1 MNSLKIDQIRIS
13 AYILISFLFS
23 YVYSYSG
30 GPPTNYANNAPNFR
44 NCTSCHSGTVNSG
57 DGGVLITGLPDS
69 GYVPGES
76 YQITVTVSGTN
87 LRGYGFQMASQTG
100 NNSTGTFSLNN
111 NSTDLELNGDFIQ
124 QSSRTISGE
133 WIMQWLAPS
142 QDVGD
147 ITFSA
152 SGMATGGNSS
162 TSGDNVYTSSYTVS
176 AYQGPVVLLG
186 DVTQNNDVS
195 MMDAAEI
202 LRYLVGD
209 VDLNNYQQVAADVT
223 LDQSIS
229 ALDASV
235 IAQYATGLID
245 TFSSLGNLNGTGELS
260 VSNNLEYLPGEILEI
275 PIILNSSDN
284 FLSFEFEVS
293 YDAEQLIYND
303 IEWSQLSTSFMLEQK
318 FESGSIRLVGSSTTP
333 VDVLGILAIIKMQV
347 SQSVDEDYID
357 LVIEKMRINELE
369 PVFDVIV
376 SVAQEVLSND
386 IVSVPSQYEL
396 YQNFPNPFNPT
407 TEIRYALAELS
418 DVVVSVYDLKGRLM
432 KTLISQKQPAG
443 LNKILW
449 DGTDNVG
456 KKVSAGMYLY
466 TIEAGTFRKTK
477 KMVML
482 N

>member
-1 MNSLKIDQIRIS
+1 MSSQKFILETFSMLLENIPENEKEHKECFKNIGDTIAHRAPEIMLGIPYTTAIDMWS
-13 AYILISFLFS
+13 FGCILAEL
-23 YVYSYSG
+23 Y
-30 GPPTNYANNAPNFR
+30 
-44 NCTSCHSGTVNSG
+44 
-57 DGGVLITGLPDS
+57 TGYPIF
-69 GYVPGES
+69 PGENE
-76 YQITVTVSGTN
+76 QEQLLIIGM
-87 LRGYGFQMASQTG
+87 YGSQVINQDG
-100 NNSTGTFSLNN
+100 SLLALKFSVPD
-111 NSTDLELNGDFIQ
+111 DLEETLSSIQVSHVEFNELSGAIDVANG
-124 QSSRTISGE
+124 E
-133 WIMQWLAPS
+133 
-142 QDVGD
+142 
-147 ITFSA
+147 
-152 SGMATGGNSS
+152 
-162 TSGDNVYTSSYTVS
+162 VS
-176 AYQGPVVLLG
+176 INHLHFG

-245 TFSSLGNLNGTGELS
+245 TFSSLGNLTGTGELS

-357 LVIEKMRINELE
+357 LVIEKMRVNELE
-369 PVFDVIV
+369 PVFDVLV

>member
-1 MNSLKIDQIRIS
+1 MMLMFLVKKILL
-13 AYILISFLFS
+13 ILCLFS
-23 YVYSYSG
+23 ATIAQIATLEVSDETSYIFPDYIG
-30 GPPTNYANNAPNFR
+30 DTIVVPINVELNQIDLYAAEIHLSSFQNNIEFEDIIFEGFL
-44 NCTSCHSGTVNSG
+44 TG
-57 DGGVLITGLPDS
+57 DNNWSFVINEQEQVLIIGIYGSQVINQDGSLLALKFS
-69 GYVPGES
+69 VP
-76 YQITVTVSGTN
+76 N
-87 LRGYGFQMASQTG
+87 
-100 NNSTGTFSLNN
+100 
-111 NSTDLELNGDFIQ
+111 DLEETLFSIQVPHIELNELSGAIDIANGE
-124 QSSRTISGE
+124 IS
-133 WIMQWLAPS
+133 INHLH
-142 QDVGD
+142 
-147 ITFSA
+147 F
-152 SGMATGGNSS
+152 
-162 TSGDNVYTSSYTVS
+162 
-176 AYQGPVVLLG
+176 G

-245 TFSSLGNLNGTGELS
+245 TFSSLGNLTGTGELS

-357 LVIEKMRINELE
+357 LVIEKMRVNELE
-369 PVFDVIV
+369 PVFDVLV

-477 KMVML
+477 KMIML

>member
-1 MNSLKIDQIRIS
+1 M
-13 AYILISFLFS
+13 
-23 YVYSYSG
+23 
-30 GPPTNYANNAPNFR
+30 
-44 NCTSCHSGTVNSG
+44 
-57 DGGVLITGLPDS
+57 
-69 GYVPGES
+69 
-76 YQITVTVSGTN
+76 
-87 LRGYGFQMASQTG
+87 
-100 NNSTGTFSLNN
+100 
-111 NSTDLELNGDFIQ
+111 
-124 QSSRTISGE
+124 
-133 WIMQWLAPS
+133 
-142 QDVGD
+142 
-147 ITFSA
+147 
-152 SGMATGGNSS
+152 
-162 TSGDNVYTSSYTVS
+162 
-176 AYQGPVVLLG
+176 
-186 DVTQNNDVS
+186 
-195 MMDAAEI
+195 
-202 LRYLVGD
+202 
-209 VDLNNYQQVAADVT
+209 
-223 LDQSIS
+223 
-229 ALDASV
+229 
-235 IAQYATGLID
+235 
-245 TFSSLGNLNGTGELS
+245 
-260 VSNNLEYLPGEILEI
+260 EI

-357 LVIEKMRINELE
+357 LVIEKMRINESE
-369 PVFDVIV
+369 PAFDVIV

-432 KTLISQKQPAG
+432 KKLISQKQPAG

-477 KMVML
+477 KMIML

>member
-1 MNSLKIDQIRIS
+1 MMLMFLVKKILL
-13 AYILISFLFS
+13 ILCLFS
-23 YVYSYSG
+23 ATIAQIATLEVSDETSYIFPDYIG
-30 GPPTNYANNAPNFR
+30 DTIVVPINVELNQIDLYAAEIHLSSFQNNIEFEDIIFEGFL
-44 NCTSCHSGTVNSG
+44 TG
-57 DGGVLITGLPDS
+57 DNNWSFVINEQEQVLIIGIYGSQVINQDGSLLALKFS
-69 GYVPGES
+69 VP
-76 YQITVTVSGTN
+76 N
-87 LRGYGFQMASQTG
+87 
-100 NNSTGTFSLNN
+100 
-111 NSTDLELNGDFIQ
+111 DLEETLFSIQVSHIELNELSGAIDVANGE
-124 QSSRTISGE
+124 IS
-133 WIMQWLAPS
+133 INHLH
-142 QDVGD
+142 
-147 ITFSA
+147 F
-152 SGMATGGNSS
+152 
-162 TSGDNVYTSSYTVS
+162 
-176 AYQGPVVLLG
+176 G

-235 IAQYATGLID
+235 IAQYAIGLID
-245 TFSSLGNLNGTGELS
+245 TFSSLGNLTGTGELS

-477 KMVML
+477 KMIML

>member
-1 MNSLKIDQIRIS
+1 MFLVKKILL
-13 AYILISFLFS
+13 ILCLFS
-23 YVYSYSG
+23 ATIAQIATLEVSDETSYIFPDYIG
-30 GPPTNYANNAPNFR
+30 DTIVVPINVELNQIDLYAAEIHLSSFQNNIEFEDIIFEGFL
-44 NCTSCHSGTVNSG
+44 TG
-57 DGGVLITGLPDS
+57 DNNWSFVINEQEQVLIIGIYGSQVINQDGSLLALKFS
-69 GYVPGES
+69 VP
-76 YQITVTVSGTN
+76 N
-87 LRGYGFQMASQTG
+87 
-100 NNSTGTFSLNN
+100 
-111 NSTDLELNGDFIQ
+111 DLEETLFSIQVSHIELNELSGAIDIANGE
-124 QSSRTISGE
+124 IS
-133 WIMQWLAPS
+133 INHLH
-142 QDVGD
+142 
-147 ITFSA
+147 F
-152 SGMATGGNSS
+152 
-162 TSGDNVYTSSYTVS
+162 
-176 AYQGPVVLLG
+176 G

-245 TFSSLGNLNGTGELS
+245 TFSSLGNLTGTGELS

-357 LVIEKMRINELE
+357 LVIEKMRVNELE
-369 PVFDVIV
+369 PVFDVLV

>member
-1 MNSLKIDQIRIS
+1 MMLMFLVKKILL
-13 AYILISFLFS
+13 ILCLFS
-23 YVYSYSG
+23 ATIAQIATLEVSDETSYIFPDYIG
-30 GPPTNYANNAPNFR
+30 DTIVVPINVELNQIDLYAAEIHLSSFQNNIEFEDIIFEGFL
-44 NCTSCHSGTVNSG
+44 TG
-57 DGGVLITGLPDS
+57 DNNWSFVINEQEQVLIIGIYGSQVINQDGSLLALKFS
-69 GYVPGES
+69 VP
-76 YQITVTVSGTN
+76 N
-87 LRGYGFQMASQTG
+87 
-100 NNSTGTFSLNN
+100 
-111 NSTDLELNGDFIQ
+111 DLEETLFSIQVSHIELNELSGAIDIANGE
-124 QSSRTISGE
+124 IS
-133 WIMQWLAPS
+133 INHLH
-142 QDVGD
+142 
-147 ITFSA
+147 F
-152 SGMATGGNSS
+152 
-162 TSGDNVYTSSYTVS
+162 
-176 AYQGPVVLLG
+176 G

-245 TFSSLGNLNGTGELS
+245 TFSSLGNLTGTGELS

-477 KMVML
+477 KMIML

>member
-1 MNSLKIDQIRIS
+1 MMLMFLVKKILL
-13 AYILISFLFS
+13 ILCLFS
-23 YVYSYSG
+23 ATIAQIATLEVSDETSYIFPDYIG
-30 GPPTNYANNAPNFR
+30 DTIVVPINVELNQIDLYAAEIHLSSFQNNIEFEDIIFEGFL
-44 NCTSCHSGTVNSG
+44 TG
-57 DGGVLITGLPDS
+57 DNNWSFVINEQEQVLIIGIYGSQVINQDGSLLALKFS
-69 GYVPGES
+69 VP
-76 YQITVTVSGTN
+76 N
-87 LRGYGFQMASQTG
+87 
-100 NNSTGTFSLNN
+100 
-111 NSTDLELNGDFIQ
+111 DLEETLFSIQVPHIELNELSGAIDIANGE
-124 QSSRTISGE
+124 IS
-133 WIMQWLAPS
+133 INHLH
-142 QDVGD
+142 
-147 ITFSA
+147 F
-152 SGMATGGNSS
+152 
-162 TSGDNVYTSSYTVS
+162 
-176 AYQGPVVLLG
+176 G

-235 IAQYATGLID
+235 IAQYAIGLID
-245 TFSSLGNLNGTGELS
+245 TFSSLGNLTGTGELS

-357 LVIEKMRINELE
+357 LVIEKMRVNELE
-369 PVFDVIV
+369 PVFDVLV

-477 KMVML
+477 KMIML

>member
-1 MNSLKIDQIRIS
+1 MFLVKKILL
-13 AYILISFLFS
+13 ILCLFS
-23 YVYSYSG
+23 ATIAQIATLEVSDETSYIFPDYIG
-30 GPPTNYANNAPNFR
+30 DTIVVPINVELNQIDLYAAEIHLSSFQNNIEFEDIIFEGFL
-44 NCTSCHSGTVNSG
+44 TG
-57 DGGVLITGLPDS
+57 DNNWSFVINEQEQVLIIGIYGSQVINQDGSLLALKFS
-69 GYVPGES
+69 VP
-76 YQITVTVSGTN
+76 N
-87 LRGYGFQMASQTG
+87 
-100 NNSTGTFSLNN
+100 
-111 NSTDLELNGDFIQ
+111 DLEETLFSIQVSHIELNELSGAIDVANGE
-124 QSSRTISGE
+124 IS
-133 WIMQWLAPS
+133 INHLH
-142 QDVGD
+142 
-147 ITFSA
+147 F
-152 SGMATGGNSS
+152 
-162 TSGDNVYTSSYTVS
+162 
-176 AYQGPVVLLG
+176 G

-477 KMVML
+477 KMIML

>member
-1 MNSLKIDQIRIS
+1 MFLVKKILL
-13 AYILISFLFS
+13 ILCLFS
-23 YVYSYSG
+23 ATIAQIATLEVSDETSYIFPDYIG
-30 GPPTNYANNAPNFR
+30 DTIVVPINVELNQIDLYAAEIHLSSFQNNIEFEDIIFEGFL
-44 NCTSCHSGTVNSG
+44 TG
-57 DGGVLITGLPDS
+57 DNNWSFVINEQEQVLIIGIYGSQVINQDGSLLALKFS
-69 GYVPGES
+69 VP
-76 YQITVTVSGTN
+76 N
-87 LRGYGFQMASQTG
+87 
-100 NNSTGTFSLNN
+100 
-111 NSTDLELNGDFIQ
+111 DLEETLFSIQVPHIELNELSGAIDIANGE
-124 QSSRTISGE
+124 IS
-133 WIMQWLAPS
+133 INHLH
-142 QDVGD
+142 
-147 ITFSA
+147 F
-152 SGMATGGNSS
+152 
-162 TSGDNVYTSSYTVS
+162 
-176 AYQGPVVLLG
+176 G

-245 TFSSLGNLNGTGELS
+245 TFSSLGNLTGTGELS

-357 LVIEKMRINELE
+357 LVIEKMRVNELE
-369 PVFDVIV
+369 PVFDVLV

>member
-1 MNSLKIDQIRIS
+1 MLMFLVKKILL
-13 AYILISFLFS
+13 ILCLFS
-23 YVYSYSG
+23 ATIAQIATLEVSDETSYIFPDYIG
-30 GPPTNYANNAPNFR
+30 DTIVVPINVELNQIDLYAAEIHLSSFQNNIEFEDIIFEGFL
-44 NCTSCHSGTVNSG
+44 TG
-57 DGGVLITGLPDS
+57 DNNWSFVINEQEQVLIIGIYGSQVINQDGSLLALKFS
-69 GYVPGES
+69 VP
-76 YQITVTVSGTN
+76 N
-87 LRGYGFQMASQTG
+87 
-100 NNSTGTFSLNN
+100 
-111 NSTDLELNGDFIQ
+111 DLEETLFSIQVPHIELNELSGAIDIANGE
-124 QSSRTISGE
+124 IS
-133 WIMQWLAPS
+133 INHLH
-142 QDVGD
+142 
-147 ITFSA
+147 F
-152 SGMATGGNSS
+152 
-162 TSGDNVYTSSYTVS
+162 
-176 AYQGPVVLLG
+176 G

-235 IAQYATGLID
+235 IAQYAIGLID
-245 TFSSLGNLNGTGELS
+245 TFSSLGNLTGTGELS

-357 LVIEKMRINELE
+357 LVIEKMRVNELE
-369 PVFDVIV
+369 PVFDVLV

-477 KMVML
+477 KMIML

>member
-1 MNSLKIDQIRIS
+1 MFLVKKILL
-13 AYILISFLFS
+13 ILCLFS
-23 YVYSYSG
+23 ATIAQIATLEVSDETSYIFPDYIG
-30 GPPTNYANNAPNFR
+30 DTIVVPINVELNQIDLYAAEIHLSSFQNNIEFEDIIFEGFL
-44 NCTSCHSGTVNSG
+44 TG
-57 DGGVLITGLPDS
+57 DNNWSFVINEQEQVLIIGIYGSQVINQDGSLLALKFS
-69 GYVPGES
+69 VP
-76 YQITVTVSGTN
+76 N
-87 LRGYGFQMASQTG
+87 
-100 NNSTGTFSLNN
+100 
-111 NSTDLELNGDFIQ
+111 DLEETLFSIQVSHIELNELSGAIDIANGE
-124 QSSRTISGE
+124 IS
-133 WIMQWLAPS
+133 INHLH
-142 QDVGD
+142 
-147 ITFSA
+147 F
-152 SGMATGGNSS
+152 
-162 TSGDNVYTSSYTVS
+162 
-176 AYQGPVVLLG
+176 G

-235 IAQYATGLID
+235 IAQYAIGLID
-245 TFSSLGNLNGTGELS
+245 TFSSLGNLTGTGELS

-376 SVAQEVLSND
+376 SVAQEVLSSD

-477 KMVML
+477 KMIML

>member
-1 MNSLKIDQIRIS
+1 MFLVKKILL
-13 AYILISFLFS
+13 ILCLFS
-23 YVYSYSG
+23 ATIAQIATLEVSDETSYIFPDYIG
-30 GPPTNYANNAPNFR
+30 DTIVVPINVELNQIDLYAAEIHLSSFQNNIEFEDIIFEGFL
-44 NCTSCHSGTVNSG
+44 TG
-57 DGGVLITGLPDS
+57 DNNWSFVINEQEQVLIIGIYGSQVINQDGSLLALKFS
-69 GYVPGES
+69 VP
-76 YQITVTVSGTN
+76 N
-87 LRGYGFQMASQTG
+87 
-100 NNSTGTFSLNN
+100 
-111 NSTDLELNGDFIQ
+111 DLEETLFSIQVPHIELNELSGAIDIANGE
-124 QSSRTISGE
+124 IS
-133 WIMQWLAPS
+133 INHLH
-142 QDVGD
+142 
-147 ITFSA
+147 F
-152 SGMATGGNSS
+152 
-162 TSGDNVYTSSYTVS
+162 
-176 AYQGPVVLLG
+176 G

-245 TFSSLGNLNGTGELS
+245 TFSSLGNLTGTGELS

-357 LVIEKMRINELE
+357 LVIEKMRVNELE
-369 PVFDVIV
+369 PVFDVLV

-477 KMVML
+477 KMIML

>member
-1 MNSLKIDQIRIS
+1 MFLAKKILL
-13 AYILISFLFS
+13 ILCLFS
-23 YVYSYSG
+23 ATIAQIATLEVSDETSYIFPDYIG
-30 GPPTNYANNAPNFR
+30 DTIVVPINVELNQIDLYAAEIHLSSFQNNIEFEDIIIEGFL
-44 NCTSCHSGTVNSG
+44 TG
-57 DGGVLITGLPDS
+57 DNNWSFVINEQEQVLIIGIYGSQVINQDGSLLALKFS
-69 GYVPGES
+69 VP
-76 YQITVTVSGTN
+76 N
-87 LRGYGFQMASQTG
+87 
-100 NNSTGTFSLNN
+100 
-111 NSTDLELNGDFIQ
+111 DLEETLFSIQVPHIELNELSGAIDIANGE
-124 QSSRTISGE
+124 IS
-133 WIMQWLAPS
+133 INHLH
-142 QDVGD
+142 
-147 ITFSA
+147 F
-152 SGMATGGNSS
+152 
-162 TSGDNVYTSSYTVS
+162 
-176 AYQGPVVLLG
+176 G

-477 KMVML
+477 KMIML